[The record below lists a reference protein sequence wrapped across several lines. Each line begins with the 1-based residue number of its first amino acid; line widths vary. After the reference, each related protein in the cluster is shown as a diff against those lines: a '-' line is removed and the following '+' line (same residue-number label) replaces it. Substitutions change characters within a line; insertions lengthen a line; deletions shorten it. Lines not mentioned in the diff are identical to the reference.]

1 MPYQNRVTPAGEL
14 IATAA
19 RGMYTG
25 NRGRLHKEAVQI
37 ARHYEVRRW
46 IMCRLDY
53 PKPTHTVM
61 APQHYTHLFF
71 LDEATALAAGH
82 RPCAMCLHS
91 RFTEFMTYWQ
101 ETQPE
106 SGTAG
111 QPKVDAVDRVLH
123 GERLTE
129 TRQKRT
135 YTASIDELPDGT
147 FILFDAQQPFLM
159 LGQQLLA
166 WEPHGYTAAIVR
178 PGERSV
184 AVLTPPSIVTILA
197 AGYRPMLH
205 PSAASTT
212 GSP

>member
-25 NRGRLHKEAVQI
+25 NRGRLHKAAGQI
-37 ARHYEVRRW
+37 TRRYEVRRW

-82 RPCAMCLHS
+82 RPCAMCLHA
-91 RFTEFMTYWQ
+91 RFTDFMACWQ
-101 ETQPE
+101 ELHPE
-106 SGTAG
+106 TG
-111 QPKVDAVDRVLH
+111 QAKVDAVDRVLH
-123 GERLTE
+123 GERLTA

-135 YTASIDELPDGT
+135 YAASLDELPDGT
-147 FILFDAQQPFLM
+147 FMLLDAQQPL
-159 LGQQLLA
+159 LVQGRQLLA
-166 WEPHGYTAAIVR
+166 WAPHGYTAALPRPRARIV
-178 PGERSV
+178 E
-184 AVLTPPSIVTILA
+184 VLTPPSIVKILA
-197 AGYRPMLH
+197 TGYRPALH
-205 PSAASTT
+205 PSAETAISNT
-212 GSP
+212 